1 MLEQKVV
8 TFEPGDGFS
17 IVGAEIFVDEQDY
30 EGVHIAANNL
40 SQDFTKVT
48 GQRCNPI
55 VKTRP
60 SAPPARSCIVIGSLT
75 KSPLIQQ
82 LKEQGKIDP
91 SQIEGKWESWITTVV
106 HEPFDGYDDALVI
119 AGSDKRGTIFGTYSL
134 SEQIGVS
141 PWHWWADV
149 PPKKQQQIYA
159 LPVTT
164 SNGEPSV
171 KYRGIFINDECP
183 GMDSW
188 VHEKFGPTF
197 DANLYHYIFELL
209 LRLKANFMW
218 PAMWRGYPYPGRS
231 FFVDDPKNQEL
242 ADTYGIVMG
251 TSHHEPMQRAM
262 NEWSTTQ
269 PGGTWNWD
277 TNKEKVTQYFEEGAE
292 RAVPYESYFT
302 MGMRGEGDVPMTGG
316 DPVKI
321 LTEVL
326 DVQRNIIKKNY
337 GKEDGVLQLMALY
350 KEVQGYYEKGLKIPD
365 DVTLLFGDDNFGNL
379 RRLPTEEENKRS
391 GGSGFY
397 YHFQY
402 TGYPRCYRWINSN
415 TLGKALHQ
423 LQLAHHRGADRIWIF
438 NVGDLKPVEV
448 PMSFAFDLAWDINSI
463 TATTLPQY
471 FEHLATR
478 EFGEQYAGR
487 IAKSWHDF
495 NKLVAIRK
503 QDHIDASTFVIQKY
517 HESDNIIARWRQLLG
532 ETEAIYSHIDEEH
545 KSAFFQLV
553 LHPVKATY
561 IFTQVRVAQYTN
573 QLFAKQRRNTTN
585 TMLKKCIELLDAD
598 HDLFEEYN
606 SISDGKWDLMLR
618 QPHYGYGD
626 TGAEPSRNMI
636 DGLCYVQTKE
646 DSNPSVGH
654 MGVAVEGIEGINPGH
669 INEDS
674 DRTHPSRG
682 GLEPG
687 VTLPF
692 ITPYGE
698 QTRYFE
704 VFHRGTKEFSWEAR
718 PQYKWIK
725 LSQYQGHLNPRDD
738 DIRVIITIDWS
749 EVPTDFDAKVIIEVI
764 GTRDGYE
771 QVHMTVR
778 NSRVPAD
785 FEGFVE
791 ESGHLAI
798 DAGNVVTAPYILH
811 PALGRPIAG
820 AVTLPLD
827 YDFSKPDGIP
837 FLRYPIYVF
846 SQHDN
851 TNLELQFN
859 ITLETEK
866 TSRMQYDVRFDGG
879 PIKTFRL
886 TDDESNADDVP
897 RGWAGAVM
905 DCVWKK
911 GHNLGTVK
919 KGSHTIE
926 VRFRS
931 QNICLEKLIFDLG
944 DLRYTYLGP
953 PQSAYVKKGES
964 QTANVIGQLDSLKI
978 DLGF

>member
-8 TFEPGDGFS
+8 TFEPRDGFS

-30 EGVHIAANNL
+30 TGVHIAANNL

-48 GQRCNPI
+48 GKHCNPI
-55 VKTRP
+55 VKTRT
-60 SAPPARSCIVIGSLT
+60 SATPARSCIVIGSLT
-75 KSPLIQQ
+75 KSPTIQL

-91 SQIEGKWESWITTVV
+91 SRIEGKWESWITTVV
-106 HEPFDGYDDALVI
+106 HEPFEGCDDALVI
-119 AGSDKRGTIFGTYSL
+119 AGSDKRGTIFGIYSL

-149 PPKKQQQIYA
+149 APKKQQQIYA

-188 VHEKFGPTF
+188 VHEKFGPKF
-197 DANLYHYIFELL
+197 DANLYRYIFELL

-326 DVQRNIIKKNY
+326 NVQRNIIKKNY

-350 KEVQGYYEKGLKIPD
+350 KEVQGYYEKGLAIPD

-423 LQLAHHRGADRIWIF
+423 LQLAHHRGANRIWIF

-478 EFGEQYAGR
+478 EFGDKYAAR
-487 IAKSWHDF
+487 IAKSWYDF

-517 HESDNIIARWRQLLG
+517 HESENIIARWRALLR
-532 ETEAIYSHIDEEH
+532 ETQAIYSQIDEEH
-545 KSAFFQLV
+545 RSAFFQLV
-553 LHPVKATY
+553 LHPVEATY
-561 IFTQVRVAQYTN
+561 IFIQVRVTQYTN

-585 TMLKKCIELLDAD
+585 TMLKKCITLLDDD
-598 HDLFEEYN
+598 HELFEEYN
-606 SISDGKWDLMLR
+606 SISGGKWNLMLR

-654 MGVAVEGIEGINPGH
+654 MGIAVEGIEGINPGH

-687 VTLPF
+687 LTLPF

-698 QTRYFE
+698 RTRYFE

-725 LSQYQGHLNPRDD
+725 LSQYKGHLKPRDD
-738 DIRVIITIDWS
+738 DIRVIITIDWA
-749 EVPTDFDAKVIIEVI
+749 EVPADFNAKVIIEIV

-771 QVHMTVR
+771 LVHLTVR
-778 NSRVPAD
+778 NGRVPAN

-798 DAGNVVTAPYILH
+798 DAGSWVTAPYLH
-811 PALGRPIAG
+811 LPALGRPIAG
-820 AVTLPLD
+820 AVTLPFD
-827 YDFSKPDGIP
+827 YDFSKPDDIP
-837 FLRYPIYVF
+837 FLKYPIYVF

-866 TSRMQYDVRFDGG
+866 ANRMKYDVRFDGG
-879 PIKTFRL
+879 PIKTYRL
-886 TDDESNADDVP
+886 TEDESNPDDVP
-897 RGWAGAVM
+897 RGWATAVM

-926 VRFRS
+926 IRLRS
-931 QNICLEKLIFDLG
+931 QNVCLEKLLLDLG

-953 PQSAYVKKGES
+953 PQSQYVKKGEG
-964 QTANVIGQLDSLKI
+964 QTTSVIGQLDSLKI